1 MGGSTGSRVES
12 EWVGDTCGYIKTT
25 QEILVVQHWN
35 CSVPRPTQVKKIVQ
49 NLTHTH
55 IHMIASMLGET

>member
-25 QEILVVQHWN
+25 QEILVV
-35 CSVPRPTQVKKIVQ
+35 
-49 NLTHTH
+49 
-55 IHMIASMLGET
+55 